1 MNELLQSGQHPD
13 ADQLSAFAEH
23 ALPPHERQ
31 QTLAHLAVCAHCRGI
46 VSLSLPPTEEL
57 PRLQPAPARRPW
69 FSGWNLAWPVAVAFA
84 AMTLVVIHVNRA
96 SRTLTEPT
104 PPTQIAVSHPPEA
117 PAPPAPQPTPSAAPM
132 PARNVVAKP
141 AIPAGAI
148 AMAAGAAPGAP
159 ALAAGLANQP
169 SPSGSAGLARITV
182 NGQAGQLAGLAL
194 ANVLNGGD
202 IQGTVTD
209 PDGRAV
215 AGADIVATN
224 TDTGAQVK
232 ARTGSGGTYSIHPL
246 QPGPYI
252 VEVVAKGFERLLQEN
267 LAVNNASTV
276 GLNLRMRPGGENTTV
291 TITDAPPNLNTTD
304 AALGGT
310 IENELYAN
318 LPLAMNS
325 APRDPT
331 AFQYIMPGAQQSPA
345 SNTNQG
351 TTAGLSGI
359 YGGTGQTNLNQNYVE
374 GMPVPNIAAQG
385 SGAAV
390 ATTVSVDA
398 VDQASVQSA
407 AIANASGAAISP
419 NASLALNQA
428 RAITLQ
434 HPLPS
439 GLPALSAVAAGHQQ
453 LAIDAA
459 NKLFLSNDDGL
470 KWKAIPAQW
479 KGRVVKLNPAV
490 SPAPAPLPQATSAA
504 KQVSPSP
511 APAPPPPAA
520 AAPASSAQT
529 ASAAKPPVAAQA
541 LSLKKNLPAASQ
553 LGGFPT
559 HFLYEVTTDK
569 GEHWVSSDGLDW
581 IQETPGPS
589 NNPN

>member
-1 MNELLQSGQHPD
+1 
-13 ADQLSAFAEH
+13 
-23 ALPPHERQ
+23 
-31 QTLAHLAVCAHCRGI
+31 
-46 VSLSLPPTEEL
+46 
-57 PRLQPAPARRPW
+57 
-69 FSGWNLAWPVAVAFA
+69 
-84 AMTLVVIHVNRA
+84 
-96 SRTLTEPT
+96 
-104 PPTQIAVSHPPEA
+104 
-117 PAPPAPQPTPSAAPM
+117 
-132 PARNVVAKP
+132 
-141 AIPAGAI
+141 
-148 AMAAGAAPGAP
+148 
-159 ALAAGLANQP
+159 
-169 SPSGSAGLARITV
+169 
-182 NGQAGQLAGLAL
+182 
-194 ANVLNGGD
+194 
-202 IQGTVTD
+202 
-209 PDGRAV
+209 
-215 AGADIVATN
+215 
-224 TDTGAQVK
+224 
-232 ARTGSGGTYSIHPL
+232 
-246 QPGPYI
+246 
-252 VEVVAKGFERLLQEN
+252 
-267 LAVNNASTV
+267 
-276 GLNLRMRPGGENTTV
+276 
-291 TITDAPPNLNTTD
+291 
-304 AALGGT
+304 
-310 IENELYAN
+310 
-318 LPLAMNS
+318 
-325 APRDPT
+325 
-331 AFQYIMPGAQQSPA
+331 
-345 SNTNQG
+345 
-351 TTAGLSGI
+351 
-359 YGGTGQTNLNQNYVE
+359 
-374 GMPVPNIAAQG
+374 
-385 SGAAV
+385 
-390 ATTVSVDA
+390 
-398 VDQASVQSA
+398 VQSA